1 MATTEAATDRAAIA
15 ATVQQYIDGA
25 SAGDAAKLKGAFHPE
40 AWMFGSVGGQRMDM
54 PIAQMI
60 EMAVE
65 QPLGSGGAYEARI
78 TSVEQVGD
86 AATVRLEETGAWG
99 TVSFVDFFS
108 LAEIDG
114 SWKIVGK
121 AFAHTG
127 GALPAA

>member
-1 MATTEAATDRAAIA
+1 MATTEAATDREAIT
-15 ATVQQYIDGA
+15 ATVQQYVDGA
-25 SAGDAAKLKGAFHPE
+25 SAGDAAKLKEAFHPE

-60 EMAVE
+60 ELSVA
-65 QPLGSGGAYEARI
+65 QPLGSGGAYEAKI

-99 TVSFVDFFS
+99 SVSFVDFFA

-121 AFAHTG
+121 TFAHTG
-127 GALPAA
+127 GELPTA